1 MVTRLQRFSPG
12 NLTPANALILFYAA
26 AILAGSLALA
36 TPWAAQ
42 PTLPFL
48 DALFTATSAQCVT
61 GLVVVDTGT
70 RFTLFGQGVI
80 LALIQ
85 LGGIGITTFS
95 VYLFVYLRSGVGL
108 RDRWIL
114 NETLMHT
121 PVRSL
126 HELVRDV
133 IHLTLIIE
141 AIGAALLA
149 VVFVPQFGWA
159 NGLYQAVF
167 HSISA
172 FCNAGFSLFPDS
184 LISYRAHPLVN
195 TVIMSLITLGGI
207 GFLVIRELLDRARQK
222 HGRKRRLSL
231 HTKLVLV
238 TSLVLTVGGAIG
250 IFWLEGASAYQAAP
264 LTERFWGALFQ
275 SVSARTAGFNSVDLN
290 TFEVPT
296 LLLMMFLMFVGASP
310 GSTGGGIKTTS
321 LALFVAMLY
330 SRLKGLRT
338 INIFKRTLPEETA
351 TKTMTLVMLALF
363 WLGIMVFFLLCVQLP
378 GLSFIESRGAF
389 LDYTFEV
396 ISAFATVGL
405 SLGATAKLGG
415 WGKIIVI
422 LLMFVGRIGLL
433 SFAFAVVRRKRG
445 DSAEYAQENIMIG

>member
-1 MVTRLQRFSPG
+1 MKLLQRLSPG
-12 NLTPANALILFYAA
+12 NLTPANALILFYAT
-26 AILAGSLALA
+26 AILAGTLALA

-42 PTLPFL
+42 PVLPFL

-61 GLVVVDTGT
+61 GLVVVDTGS
-70 RFTLFGQGVI
+70 RLTLFGQTVV

-114 NETLMHT
+114 HETLMHT

-141 AIGAALLA
+141 GIGAVLLA
-149 VVFVPQFGWA
+149 IVFVPQFGLA

-184 LISYRAHPLVN
+184 LIGYRAHPLVN
-195 TVIMSLITLGGI
+195 AVIMTLIILGGI

-222 HGRKRRLSL
+222 HGRRRRLSL

-238 TSLVLTVGGAIG
+238 TSLVLIVGGAIG
-250 IFWLEGASAYQAAP
+250 IFCLEGASAYHAAP
-264 LTERFWGALFQ
+264 FAERFWGALFQ
-275 SVSARTAGFNSVDLN
+275 SVSARTAGFNTVDLN

-296 LLLMMFLMFVGASP
+296 LLLMMVLMFIGASP

-330 SRLKGLRT
+330 SRLKGSRT

-351 TKTMTLVMLALF
+351 NKTMTLVMLALL
-363 WLGIMVFFLLCVQLP
+363 WLTVMAFLLLSVQLP
-378 GLSFIESRGAF
+378 GLSFAESRGAF

-396 ISAFATVGL
+396 VSAFATVGL
-405 SLGATAKLGG
+405 SLGATAKLGA

-433 SFAFAVVRRKRG
+433 SFAFAVVRRTRSN
-445 DSAEYAQENIMIG
+445 SAEYAQENIMIG

>member
-1 MVTRLQRFSPG
+1 MS
-12 NLTPANALILFYAA
+12 PANALILFYGA
-26 AILAGSLALA
+26 AIVLGTLLLAL
-36 TPWAAQ
+36 PIAAE
-42 PTLPFL
+42 PTLPLL

-61 GLVVVDTGT
+61 GLIVVDTAT
-70 RFTLFGQGVI
+70 RLTLFGQTVV

-85 LGGIGITTFS
+85 IGGIGITTFS

-114 NETLMHT
+114 HETLLHT

-133 IHLTLIIE
+133 IHITLVIE
-141 AIGAALLA
+141 GIGAALLA
-149 VVFVPQFGWA
+149 LVFVPRFGWLE
-159 NGLYQAVF
+159 GLYQAVF

-172 FCNAGFSLFPDS
+172 FCNAGFSLFSDS
-184 LISYRAHPLVN
+184 LIGYEAQPLVN
-195 TVIMSLITLGGI
+195 LVIMALIILGGI
-207 GFLVIRELLDRARQK
+207 GFLVIRELLDIARQK
-222 HGRKRRLSL
+222 TGRRRLSL
-231 HTKLVLV
+231 HSRLVLV
-238 TSLVLTVGGAIG
+238 TSLALIVVGAVAI
-250 IFWLEGASAYQAAP
+250 FFLEGGSAFRHASFG
-264 LTERFWGALFQ
+264 ERFWGALFQ

-290 TFEVPT
+290 AFEVPT
-296 LLLMMFLMFVGASP
+296 LLLMMVLMFIGASP

-321 LALFVAMLY
+321 LALFIAMLH

-351 TKTMTLVMLALF
+351 TKAMSLVMLALL
-363 WLGIMVFFLLCVQLP
+363 WLTVMAFLLLSVQLA
-378 GLSFIESRGAF
+378 GLSFAESRGAF

-396 ISAFATVGL
+396 VSAFATVGL
-405 SLGATAKLGG
+405 SLGATAKLTV

-433 SFAFAVVRRKRG
+433 SFAFAVVRRTKSDG
-445 DSAEYAQENIMIG
+445 VEYAQENVMIG